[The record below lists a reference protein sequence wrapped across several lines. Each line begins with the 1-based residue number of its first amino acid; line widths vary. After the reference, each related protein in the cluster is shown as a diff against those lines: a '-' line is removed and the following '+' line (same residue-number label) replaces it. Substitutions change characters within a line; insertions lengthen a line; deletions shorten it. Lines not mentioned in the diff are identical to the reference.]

1 MKLTKSK
8 LRRIIKEEIGNLTKD
23 KSLNESFMQF
33 SSRTEYLKDYLV
45 EQSTVLDPKAE
56 AAFDRMVS
64 GIRNTEPG
72 DWELAAQYVRD
83 AKSLLDQ
90 RQKEWNDTINQRGDD
105 GSFGRAIEPGSLDY

>member
-8 LRRIIKEEIGNLTKD
+8 LRQIIKEEIGNLTKG

-33 SSRTEYLKDYLV
+33 SSRTEYLKDFLV
-45 EQSTVLDPKAE
+45 EQAAELDPKAE

-64 GIRNTEPG
+64 GIRDTEPG
-72 DWELAAQYVRD
+72 DWELATQYIRD
-83 AKSLLDQ
+83 AKSLIDK
-90 RQKEWNDTINQRGDD
+90 RQQEWNDAVKQGG